1 MNSSEL
7 KRSGLCAITGA
18 IKPAPTVA
26 IEILLNIP
34 PQHFHVDAVVL
45 SSICI
50 MHVNGSEVNKAA

>member
-18 IKPAPTVA
+18 IKPAP

-50 MHVNGSEVNKAA
+50 MHVNDSEVNKAA